1 MTSWKKVALCIILNI
16 GLITLGSLIAFS
28 QQASTSAQEQ
38 EKVFEG
44 TVKTAV
50 GKYIYM
56 PEAKGLDIIIA
67 GNVEGGVENLIG
79 KQVKISVSLLPDKA
93 NLAVANSIELKDGTS
108 YRSIYTRSVEPD
120 YSDYFP
126 PSARDQYV
134 ALNITAINKPDEWQ
148 GKTNVRVYGQ
158 LQTSEVKQGTTTV
171 PVTHIVIQDKKGKEI
186 ARIIVN
192 SITDYA
198 RFYIS
203 KLRLFDHFWF
213 YLNVK
218 DQVDK
223 KVTAKTKEIFS
234 ADVVFCG
241 LY

>member
-1 MTSWKKVALCIILNI
+1 MASWKKVALSIILNI
-16 GLITLGSLIAFS
+16 GLITLGSMAAFG
-28 QQASTSAQEQ
+28 QQASTPAQE
-38 EKVFEG
+38 KIFEG

-50 GKYIYM
+50 GKYIYL
-56 PEAKGLDIIIA
+56 PEAQGLDIIIS
-67 GNVEGGVENLIG
+67 GNLEGGSEGLIG
-79 KQVKISVSLLPDKA
+79 KQIKVAVTILPDKA
-93 NLAVANSIELKDGTS
+93 NLAVANSIDLKEANG
-108 YRSIYTRSVEPD
+108 YRNIYTRAGEPD

-126 PSARDQYV
+126 QSARDQYV
-134 ALNITAINKPDEWQ
+134 ALNITAINKPDEWL
-148 GKTNVRVYGQ
+148 GKTHVKVYGL
-158 LQTSEVKQGTTTV
+158 LQKSEVKQGTTTSQ
-171 PVTHIVIQDKKGKEI
+171 VTHVVIQDKKGKEV

-192 SITDYA
+192 NVSDYA
-198 RFYIS
+198 RFYLS
-203 KLRLFDHFWF
+203 KLRLFDRFWF

>member
-16 GLITLGSLIAFS
+16 GLITLGSFTAFS
-28 QQASTSAQEQ
+28 QQASTSAQE
-38 EKVFEG
+38 KAFEG

-50 GKYIYM
+50 GKYIYL

-79 KQVKISVSLLPDKA
+79 KQVRISVSLLPDKA
-93 NLAVANSIELKDGTS
+93 NLAIANSIDLKDGS
-108 YRSIYTRSVEPD
+108 NYRNIYTRSGEPD

-126 PSARDQYV
+126 PSSRDQYV
-134 ALNITAINKPDEWQ
+134 ALNITNINKPDEWQ
-148 GKTNVRVYGQ
+148 GKTNVKVYGL
-158 LQTSEVKQGTTTV
+158 LQTSEAKQGTATV

-192 SITDYA
+192 NITDYA
-198 RFYIS
+198 RFYLS
-203 KLRLFDHFWF
+203 KLRLFDRFWF
-213 YLNVK
+213 YMNIK

-223 KVTAKTKEIFS
+223 KVTVKTKEIFS

>member
-16 GLITLGSLIAFS
+16 GLITLGSFTAFS
-28 QQASTSAQEQ
+28 QQASTSAQE
-38 EKVFEG
+38 KVFEG
-44 TVKTAV
+44 AVKTAV
-50 GKYIYM
+50 GKYIYL
-56 PEAKGLDIIIA
+56 PEAKGLDIIMA

-79 KQVKISVSLLPDKA
+79 KQVRISVSLLPDKA
-93 NLAVANSIELKDGTS
+93 NLAIANSIDLKDGS
-108 YRSIYTRSVEPD
+108 NYRNIYTRSGEPD

-126 PSARDQYV
+126 PSSRDQYV
-134 ALNITAINKPDEWQ
+134 ALNITNINKPDEWQ
-148 GKTNVRVYGQ
+148 GKTNVKVYGL
-158 LQTSEVKQGTTTV
+158 LQTSEAKQGTATV

-192 SITDYA
+192 NITDYA

-218 DQVDK
+218 DQVDR
-223 KVTAKTKEIFS
+223 KVTARTKEIFS

>member
-16 GLITLGSLIAFS
+16 GLITLGSFTAFS
-28 QQASTSAQEQ
+28 QQASTSAQE
-38 EKVFEG
+38 KIFEG

-50 GKYIYM
+50 GKYIYL

-67 GNVEGGVENLIG
+67 GNIEGGVENLVG
-79 KQVKISVSLLPDKA
+79 KQVKVSVSLLPDKA
-93 NLAVANSIELKDGTS
+93 NLAIANSIELKDGNN
-108 YRSIYTRSVEPD
+108 YRNIYTRSGEPD

-126 PSARDQYV
+126 PSFRDQYV
-134 ALNITAINKPDEWQ
+134 ALNITNINKPDEWQ
-148 GKTNVRVYGQ
+148 GKTNVKVYGL
-158 LQTSEVKQGTTTV
+158 LQTSEAKQGTATV

-192 SITDYA
+192 NITDYA
-198 RFYIS
+198 RFYLS
-203 KLRLFDHFWF
+203 KLRLFDRFWF
-213 YLNVK
+213 YMNIK

-223 KVTAKTKEIFS
+223 KVTVKTKEIFS

>member
-16 GLITLGSLIAFS
+16 GLITLGSFTAFS
-28 QQASTSAQEQ
+28 QQASTSAQE
-38 EKVFEG
+38 KIFEG

-50 GKYIYM
+50 GKYIYL

-67 GNVEGGVENLIG
+67 GNIEGGVENLVG
-79 KQVKISVSLLPDKA
+79 KQVKVSVSLLPDKA
-93 NLAVANSIELKDGTS
+93 NLAIANSIELKDGNN
-108 YRSIYTRSVEPD
+108 YRNIYTRSGEPD

-126 PSARDQYV
+126 PSFRDQYV
-134 ALNITAINKPDEWQ
+134 ALNITNINKPDEWQ
-148 GKTNVRVYGQ
+148 GKTNVKVYGL
-158 LQTSEVKQGTTTV
+158 LQTSEAKQGTATV

-192 SITDYA
+192 NITDYA

-218 DQVDK
+218 DQVDR
-223 KVTAKTKEIFS
+223 KVTARTKEIFS

>member
-1 MTSWKKVALCIILNI
+1 MASWKKVALSIILNI
-16 GLITLGSLIAFS
+16 SLFCRVSVAVFS
-28 QQASTSAQEQ
+28 QQADTPAQE
-38 EKVFEG
+38 KIFEG

-50 GKYIYM
+50 GKYIYL
-56 PEAKGLDIIIA
+56 PEAQGLDIIIA

-79 KQVKISVSLLPDKA
+79 KQIKVVVTLIPDKA
-93 NLAVANSIELKDGTS
+93 NLAVANSIDLKEGGGYHKVYSRVD
-108 YRSIYTRSVEPD
+108 EPD
-120 YSDYFP
+120 FSDYFP

-134 ALNITAINKPDEWQ
+134 ALNITTINKSDEWQ
-148 GKTNVRVYGQ
+148 GKTNVKVYGL
-158 LQTSEVKQGTTTV
+158 LQTSEAKQGTATV

-192 SITDYA
+192 NITDYA
-198 RFYIS
+198 RFYLS
-203 KLRLFDHFWF
+203 KLRLFDRFWF
-213 YLNVK
+213 YMNIK

-223 KVTAKTKEIFS
+223 KVTVKTKEIFS